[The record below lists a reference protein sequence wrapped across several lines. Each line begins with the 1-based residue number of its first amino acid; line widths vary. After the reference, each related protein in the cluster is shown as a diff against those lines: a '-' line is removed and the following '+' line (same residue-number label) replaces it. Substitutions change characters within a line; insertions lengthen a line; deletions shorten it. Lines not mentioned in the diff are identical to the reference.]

1 MLIITGAAYA
11 LFFNTA
17 ARYAVVG
24 VGVSLNMNGV
34 SCESASVGITG
45 AADHA
50 YRAGGSESA
59 LANSDLGADALYAAA
74 SAASEGQEMMSDLVA
89 SADYRAHLCGVML
102 KRAVSAAKD
111 RA

>member
-1 MLIITGAAYA
+1 M
-11 LFFNTA
+11 
-17 ARYAVVG
+17 
-24 VGVSLNMNGV
+24 
-34 SCESASVGITG
+34 
-45 AADHA
+45 
-50 YRAGGSESA
+50 SESA
-59 LANSDLGADALYAAA
+59 FANSDLGVDAMYAAA